1 MPTSSGG
8 VLGRPQCLQRM
19 LACRMQRHR
28 PSEAVHAPPR
38 TDAWNSAGRPID
50 RVDHRDRMRAS
61 SSAAAARLPWRRVQ
75 AGSTAQGGQTV
86 ADHVGRACRS
96 REVFF
101 YGWLVR
107 LQATTPC
114 LPAKFYLGSIFQNE
128 LVGCAPARLADKV
141 EREFLAH
148 DLSSAQHINLLWRGR
163 ASRTR
168 SVQAVQARPR
178 LPASRQPAGTRR
190 LTSSAPGSCS
200 FLARNFL
207 RCWMVALDDVRM
219 YGFSKL

>member
-38 TDAWNSAGRPID
+38 TDACNSG
-50 RVDHRDRMRAS
+50 VDHRDRMRAS
-61 SSAAAARLPWRRVQ
+61 SSAAASRLPWRRVQ

-107 LQATTPC
+107 FAGNHASRAYPRNSTLGLYFRTSWSDVRQRVLLIKWSVNS
-114 LPAKFYLGSIFQNE
+114 LPMTSPRHSTSTCCGGGGPAEQGQSKQSKPGRVCPPLASQQ
-128 LVGCAPARLADKV
+128 APA
-141 EREFLAH
+141 
-148 DLSSAQHINLLWRGR
+148 DLRHLRRGAA
-163 ASRTR
+163 ASW
-168 SVQAVQARPR
+168 PE
-178 LPASRQPAGTRR
+178 
-190 LTSSAPGSCS
+190 TS
-200 FLARNFL
+200 
-207 RCWMVALDDVRM
+207 
-219 YGFSKL
+219 